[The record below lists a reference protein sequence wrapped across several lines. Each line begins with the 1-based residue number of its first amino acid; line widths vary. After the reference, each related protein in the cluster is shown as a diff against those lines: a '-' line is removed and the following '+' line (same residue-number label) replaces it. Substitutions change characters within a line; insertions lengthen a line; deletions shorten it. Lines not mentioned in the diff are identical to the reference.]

1 MVRLLKAGALLLA
14 LGLAA
19 CATKG
24 ADERAEDGHYLG
36 SPPVSIAAT
45 PYYVEFHSRPSI
57 ITGHTYIV
65 YGEQDATGKQRTHT
79 VTGFVPMGGIV
90 GLLGGMVAAPG
101 RIEKSYLDERLP
113 DVNVYRVNLT
123 PEQYEKLAKF
133 VDGQVGKTQVWN
145 MFVNNCNDFAADA
158 AEVVG
163 LKVPSNR
170 FLPPPI
176 FVHNLSDLNA

>member
-1 MVRLLKAGALLLA
+1 MVRLIKVGALLLA

-79 VTGFVPMGGIV
+79 VTGFVPLGGIV
-90 GLLGGMVAAPG
+90 GLLGGIVAAPG
-101 RIEKSYLDERLP
+101 HIEKSYLDERLP

-123 PEQYEKLAKF
+123 PEKYEKLAKF
-133 VDGQVGKTQVWN
+133 VDGQVGKTQIWN